1 MNHDPGYH
9 VDTQR
14 LEAFSDGVFAIAITL
29 LILEV
34 GVPHVS
40 EAQDLGHALWR
51 EWPSFL
57 GFGLSFIVI
66 GVMWMNHHSLF
77 KDIERQDHWLL
88 VINLLLLLCISFV
101 PFPTAVLADYLRD
114 GEDHRRVAILL
125 YGGTFTITAIVFNA
139 LWLYASRGRRLIDD
153 HVSDARV
160 RSRTLRY
167 LPGPVLYG
175 VGLPL
180 AFVTPWLSL
189 GLYVLLAVVYLLPLN
204 E

>member
-1 MNHDPGYH
+1 MSHDIIYH

-40 EAQDLGHALWR
+40 AESDLGHALWQ

-57 GFGLSFIVI
+57 GFGLSFVVI

-101 PFPTAVLADYLRD
+101 PFPTAVLADHMRAA
-114 GEDHRRVAILL
+114 EEPRRVAMLL
-125 YGGTFTITAIVFNA
+125 YGGTFTIIALLFNA

-153 HVSDARV
+153 HVSDARL
-160 RSRTLRY
+160 RSRTLRF
-167 LPGPVLYG
+167 LPGPLLYG

-189 GLYVLLAVVYLLPLN
+189 GLYIVLALAYLLPLN